1 MTLGRLS
8 LLLLALIAVSG
19 CSTLGGRDASST
31 SKKGGYYLDDGPGD
45 NPPANLDAIPD
56 AVPKAEPLARGANKP
71 YSALGKSYVPMPDGQ
86 PYKASGLASWY
97 GRRYHGKPT
106 STGEP
111 YDMYAMSAAHTTLP
125 LPSYVR
131 VTNVQN
137 GRSVVVR
144 VNDRGPFVDDRLID
158 LSYTAAYKLGILRG
172 VTPVE
177 VERVFPEDT
186 KPEVVQVVRLDPPL
200 IEEVKPLESLN
211 LPPPPEKPKAKPLA
225 RKPVEAKPSEMKQ
238 AEIKP
243 AESAQVEA
251 GSYLQVGAFA
261 VQQTAD
267 DLVARI
273 ANRLGA
279 LAQGAHSV
287 QIGGLFKVRVGPF
300 RDAAAMDKASALIQD
315 IFGIRPFKV
324 EIGRGD
330 GIKG

>member
-8 LLLLALIAVSG
+8 LFLLALIYLSG
-19 CSTLGGRDASST
+19 CSTLGGRDTSSAQ
-31 SKKGGYYLDDGPGD
+31 KKGGYYLDDGPGD

-71 YSALGKSYVPMPDGQ
+71 YTALGKSYVPMPDGV
-86 PYKASGLASWY
+86 PYKARGMASWY

-111 YDMYAMSAAHTTLP
+111 YDMYAMSAAHPTLP

-158 LSYTAAYKLGILRG
+158 LSYTAAHKLGVLRG

-211 LPPPPEKPKAKPLA
+211 LPVPPPDKPLQAKPPARNPVEPKAVA
-225 RKPVEAKPSEMKQ
+225 AKPPEPR
-238 AEIKP
+238 P
-243 AESAQVEA
+243 AES

-273 ANRLGA
+273 GNRLGA
-279 LAQGAHSV
+279 LAQGVRSV
-287 QIGGLFKVRVGPF
+287 QAGGLFKVHVGPF
-300 RDAAAMDKASALIQD
+300 RDAASLERAAALIQEA
-315 IFGIRPFKV
+315 FGIRPFKV
-324 EIGRGD
+324 EVGRAD
-330 GIKG
+330 GFRG